1 MEDANDA
8 RGQADRQ
15 SFTGAG
21 MVILR

>member
-21 MVILR
+21 VVILR